1 MTDVCSITPTP
12 LLTLEQALEQMRA
25 AIKPISKIEKLDL
38 SEAYGRVL
46 ANDVFSVIDLPSSSN
61 AAMDGYALCSQDIK
75 VNKEFRLDVVGTSWA
90 GKPYESN
97 LQSGQCVRIFTG
109 AVLPIGADTVV
120 MQEQVGVEG
129 DSIIFP
135 ANIKSHDNVR
145 LAGEDVPRG
154 GLVCAKGKQLT
165 PIDVGFLAAAGVNGV
180 SVYRKVNIAFFSTG
194 DELVGLG
201 QPLQAGQIY
210 DSNRYLLKGL
220 LARSCFNVVDL
231 GVIPDDKI
239 QLEQT
244 IKCAAAENDIIFST
258 GGASVGE
265 ADYVQEILASIGK
278 VNIWKIAV
286 KPGKPLIFGEVGSCY
301 YFGLP
306 GNPVSMVVLY
316 HQVVIPMLSL
326 LSGEEKIKPL
336 RFYATC
342 TSDLK
347 KSPGRQEF
355 QRGILEQDKE
365 GNFFVCSA
373 GKQGSHILSALS
385 RSNCYMILPAEC
397 KGVNVGDK
405 VLVKPFCSNHS

>member
-25 AIKPISKIEKLDL
+25 AIQPISKIEKLDL
-38 SEAYGRVL
+38 SEAYGRVP
-46 ANDVFSVIDLPSSSN
+46 AKDVFSVIDLPSSSN
-61 AAMDGYALCSQDIK
+61 AAMDGYALCSHDIK
-75 VNKEFRLDVVGTSWA
+75 VNQEFRLDVVGTSWA

-135 ANIKSHDNVR
+135 ANIKSLDNVR
-145 LAGEDVPRG
+145 LAGEDVPKG
-154 GLVCAKGKQLT
+154 GLVCAKGKKLT
-165 PIDVGFLAAAGVNGV
+165 PIDVGFLAAAGVNEV

-194 DELVGLG
+194 DELVGLD

-210 DSNRYLLKGL
+210 DSNRYMLKGL
-220 LARSCFNVVDL
+220 LTSSCFNAVDL

-244 IKCAAAENDIIFST
+244 IKHAAAHNDVIIST

-265 ADYVQEILASIGK
+265 ADYVQEILASIGE

-286 KPGKPLIFGEVGSCY
+286 KPGKPLIFGKIGSCY

-306 GNPVSMVVLY
+306 GNPVSMAVLF

-326 LSGEEKIKPL
+326 LGGAERYKTATFLCNLHVGFKKI
-336 RFYATC
+336 
-342 TSDLK
+342 
-347 KSPGRQEF
+347 
-355 QRGILEQDKE
+355 
-365 GNFFVCSA
+365 A
-373 GKQGSHILSALS
+373 GKAGVSAW
-385 RSNCYMILPAEC
+385 
-397 KGVNVGDK
+397 
-405 VLVKPFCSNHS
+405 HS